1 MADLIP
7 FMIAFMVLAA
17 VLKQDAVLVV
27 FYFLFGI
34 FFLGGW
40 WIRRSL
46 NNVTIERKYS
56 DRVFIGQPIPVQ
68 LKITNKGWLP
78 LVWLQVHESLPV
90 ALISPN
96 FFRQVVT
103 LGPHQTLDLEYS
115 MQANK
120 RGFYTLG
127 PIFYSSGDLW
137 GLAKADERK
146 GETARLIIYPRIV
159 PLTRVTLPSQS
170 PFGTLHHKNPIF
182 EDPTR
187 VIGKRDYHVGD
198 SLRRVDW
205 KATAVVRRLQVKQF
219 EASISIETHIFLDMS
234 PDDYDFRHRFATTE
248 LAIVVAASLA
258 NWTIQ
263 HKQSVGL
270 STNGI
275 DPLAENTSPSPLP
288 SRKGSS
294 HLMNLLEV
302 LARVQVGNGAAF
314 IDLLHHSL
322 AHLSWGS
329 TAVLITGRHDEAL
342 FDELFAARRLG
353 LSVVIILIGED
364 PEFQKAQMDANRFG
378 IPIYRF
384 ISEIDLDMWR

>member
-7 FMIAFMVLAA
+7 FMIVFMILAA
-17 VLKQDAVLVV
+17 VLHQDSVLTV

-34 FFLGGW
+34 IILGRW
-40 WIRRSL
+40 WSRRSL
-46 NNVTIERKYS
+46 NNVSIERKFS
-56 DRVFIGQPIPVQ
+56 ERVFLGQPIPV
-68 LKITNKGWLP
+68 KVEITNRGWLP
-78 LVWLQVHESLPV
+78 IVWLQVHESLPL
-90 ALISPN
+90 ALITPN

-103 LGPHQTLDLEYS
+103 LGSHKSHTLEYIL
-115 MQANK
+115 QANK
-120 RGFYTLG
+120 RGYFSIGPLFY
-127 PIFYSSGDLW
+127 YSGDLW
-137 GLAKADERK
+137 GLSKTDERK
-146 GETARLIIYPRIV
+146 GGTANLIIYPRII
-159 PLTRVTLPSQS
+159 PLTQVSLPSQS

-187 VIGKRDYHVGD
+187 VIGKRDYQVGD

-205 KATAVVRRLQVKQF
+205 KATAVLRRMQVKQF
-219 EASISIETHIFLDMS
+219 EASISIETHIFLDLNV
-234 PDDYDFRHRFATTE
+234 DDYDIRQRFVTTE

-270 STNGI
+270 STNGL
-275 DPLAENTSPSPLP
+275 DPFVENQSPSPLP

-302 LARVQVGNGAAF
+302 LARVQAGKGTGF

-322 AHLSWGS
+322 ARLSWGA
-329 TAVLITGRHDEAL
+329 TVILITGKHDEAL

-353 LSVVIILIGED
+353 LSIVIILIGEG
-364 PEFQKAQMDANRFG
+364 PEFRKMQLEANRFG
-378 IPIYRF
+378 FPIYRF
-384 ISEIDLDMWR
+384 ISELDLDIWR